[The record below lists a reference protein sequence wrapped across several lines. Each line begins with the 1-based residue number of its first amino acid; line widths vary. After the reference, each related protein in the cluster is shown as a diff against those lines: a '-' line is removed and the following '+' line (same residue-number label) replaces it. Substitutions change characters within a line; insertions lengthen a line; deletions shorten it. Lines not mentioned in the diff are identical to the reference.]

1 MDNKKL
7 AIILGVLIAIF
18 AISQF
23 TGTNKSRSFDPNV
36 LSFDDSSVDE
46 IEITI
51 PGSTSSSLRKTGD
64 QWNISDGNQ
73 EFLADG
79 FAVSSLLSELKSIK
93 AKKIAARSEEKAAN
107 FDTNKEAATHIVVK
121 SGGKVLADVN
131 VGRFSFDQQSR
142 QPISYIKKAK
152 EDETYLVQSFLAMST
167 KKDFNSLRDKS
178 FLSIDKSQIQYLELT
193 TPSLNVSLS
202 SFGNLWQTVDGIGL
216 DSTAMEKYLDGL
228 NDLKGVTF
236 GSNNSGGLSD
246 YSLSATLKDGNMV
259 TVEALRTEENKFIIS
274 SSSTHRNMFESDENG
289 LFKKVFRDLEDLLV
303 VTGDL

>member
-1 MDNKKL
+1 M
-7 AIILGVLIAIF
+7 
-18 AISQF
+18 
-23 TGTNKSRSFDPNV
+23 
-36 LSFDDSSVDE
+36 
-46 IEITI
+46 
-51 PGSTSSSLRKTGD
+51 
-64 QWNISDGNQ
+64 
-73 EFLADG
+73 
-79 FAVSSLLSELKSIK
+79 
-93 AKKIAARSEEKAAN
+93 
-107 FDTNKEAATHIVVK
+107 
-121 SGGKVLADVN
+121 N